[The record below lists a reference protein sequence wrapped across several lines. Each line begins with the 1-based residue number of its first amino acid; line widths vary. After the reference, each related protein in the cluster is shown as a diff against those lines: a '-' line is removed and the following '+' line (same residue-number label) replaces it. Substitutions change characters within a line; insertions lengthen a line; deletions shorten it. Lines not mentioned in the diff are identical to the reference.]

1 MTTAFSQD
9 VWARRYH
16 EATDGALR
24 LVCFPHAG
32 GAASFYFPMSR
43 ALSPRVEVL
52 AVQYPG
58 RQERVRDAPVD
69 DIHEMADRIA
79 DVIRDWPRKPAAF
92 FGHSM
97 GATIA
102 YEVAHRL
109 EGDGFDL
116 GHLFVSGR
124 RAPSR
129 VRTETLHECDDD
141 ALIAE
146 LRRHSATDDRLL
158 EEPAIVRMILPV
170 LRSDYRAIETYRERP
185 GTRLRCP
192 MTVLVG
198 DADPLVTRE
207 EAEAWR
213 AHTTGPATVRYFPG
227 GHFYLTQHLDQVVDA
242 VGRQLAP
249 VRY

>member
-1 MTTAFSQD
+1 M
-9 VWARRYH
+9 RRYH
-16 EATDGALR
+16 DAGHDAVR

-32 GAASFYFPMSR
+32 GSASFYFPMSR
-43 ALSPRVEVL
+43 TLAPRIEVL

-58 RQERVRDAPVD
+58 RQERARDAAVEC
-69 DIHEMADRIA
+69 IHELADRIA
-79 DVIRDWPRKPAAF
+79 DVIRDWPRKPVAF

-102 YEVAHRL
+102 FEVAHRL
-109 EGDGFDL
+109 ERTADL
-116 GHLFVSGR
+116 DLMHLFVSGR

-129 VRTETLHECDDD
+129 VRRENLHECGDD

-158 EEPAIVRMILPV
+158 QEPALLRMILPV

-185 GTRLRCP
+185 GARLHCP

-198 DADPLVTRE
+198 DNDPLVTRD

-213 AHTTGPATVRYFPG
+213 AHTAGPTAVRYLPG
-227 GHFYLTQHLDQVVDA
+227 GHFYLTEHLGQVVETVA
-242 VGRQLAP
+242 GRLTP
-249 VRY
+249 GRP